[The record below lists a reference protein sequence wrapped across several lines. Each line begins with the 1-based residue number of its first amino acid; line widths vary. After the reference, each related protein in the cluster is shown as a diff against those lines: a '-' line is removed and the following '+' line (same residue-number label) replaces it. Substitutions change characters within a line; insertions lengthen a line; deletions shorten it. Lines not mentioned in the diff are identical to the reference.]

1 MVTQRKPL
9 GLVDPATAIH
19 TRHERFYNAPL
30 GEVEQTWLKCV
41 VSGAK
46 KYMWK
51 KNGGDDDD
59 DDAACGRLWQ
69 TFAGR

>member
-19 TRHERFYNAPL
+19 TRHECFYNAPL

-46 KYMWK
+46 KIHVE
-51 KNGGDDDD
+51 NT
-59 DDAACGRLWQ
+59 L
-69 TFAGR
+69 AGH